1 MEPIKLSHKVIIKA
15 DYTRKD
21 GTNAVYIQC
30 FYLKEKMMLPTG
42 VYVPANFFDSK
53 KQRIIKSHPG
63 ASSLNMIIESKLAKL
78 SNMQADYFIRRN
90 VPTKDEFMNDFL
102 ESSLK
107 MDFLHYMKKQIMIN
121 NAVARQTLKHHH
133 VVHRHMERIFRQLP
147 FSELTAA
154 KINLYKNEL
163 KFKTKGLKE
172 TTLANHLKI
181 IKIYVNKAI
190 RDGIPLQDPFKEI
203 KIRRIQGK
211 RVFLN
216 REELK
221 NLVELYFSNRLHGS
235 AQSTL
240 RAFLFSCLV
249 GGIRVGDVGNLRKNQ
264 VKGNFLEFTPNK
276 TKHIEKTV
284 QIPIMPFAR
293 KFFSDHEYL
302 LLGELPHPNEMN
314 AQLKLI
320 SAITGINKRLTFHV
334 ARDTFGTNFII
345 AGGSV
350 NVLMVILGHSN
361 IKTTMIYVKLA
372 EETEFMEVQNTLLSD
387 YLFSKK
393 ALPEVGLTRKEVL

>member
-1 MEPIKLSHKVIIKA
+1 MEPIKLSHKVIVKT

-42 VYVPANFFDSK
+42 VFIPKEFFDQK
-53 KQRIIKSHPG
+53 KQRVVASYPG
-63 ASSLNMIIESKLAKL
+63 SASLNMIIASKLAKI
-78 SNMQADYFIRRN
+78 SNMQADYFIRRTI
-90 VPTKDEFMNDFL
+90 PSKDEFMNDFL
-102 ESSLK
+102 DASLNT
-107 MDFLHYMKKQIMIN
+107 DFLRFMKKQIVSN
-121 NAVARQTLKHHH
+121 NAVSRQTLKHHY
-133 VVHRHMERIFRQLP
+133 VVHRHLEKVFGQL
-147 FSELTAA
+147 FFHQLTVSN
-154 KINLYKNEL
+154 INRYKNEL
-163 KFKTKGLKE
+163 KYKSGKKGLRE
-172 TTLANHLKI
+172 TTLSNHLKI

-190 RDGIPLQDPFKEI
+190 REGIPVQDPFKEI
-203 KIRRIQGK
+203 KIKRIQGR

-216 REELK
+216 KSELSK
-221 NLVELYFSNRLHGS
+221 LFELYFANRLERS

-240 RAFLFSCLV
+240 RAFIFSCLV

-264 VKGNFLEFTPNK
+264 VRGHFLEFTPNK

-393 ALPEVGLTRKEVL
+393 ALPEVGLH